1 MSYLLY
7 VQVKITPIK
16 LINLLILPL
25 ANLDMSNLTQPYK
38 KDYHSFSQ
46 SSIIDAQERLQAV
59 SASLYSMNQTEI
71 LKEITDTGVMMSG
84 YMMMYYYEMYTPPE
98 VRDEVVRRMN
108 ALNTG
113 ELREYSR
120 NQMIKV
126 C

>member
-1 MSYLLY
+1 MS
-7 VQVKITPIK
+7 K
-16 LINLLILPL
+16 L
-25 ANLDMSNLTQPYK
+25 THPYK
-38 KDYHSFSQ
+38 KHYHSSLQ
-46 SSIIDAQERLQAV
+46 SLIADAHEHLQNLSV
-59 SASLYSMNQTEI
+59 PLYNMNQTEI
-71 LKEITDTGVMMSG
+71 LKEVTDMGEMMSG

>member
-1 MSYLLY
+1 M
-7 VQVKITPIK
+7 PK
-16 LINLLILPL
+16 LIH
-25 ANLDMSNLTQPYK
+25 SC
-38 KDYHSFSQ
+38 KDCHPSLQ
-46 SSIIDAQERLQAV
+46 SSFADAQERLQALGV
-59 SASLYSMNQTEI
+59 SLYSMNQTAI
-71 LKEITDTGVMMSG
+71 LKGITDTGVMMSG

-120 NQMIKV
+120 NQMMQV

>member
-1 MSYLLY
+1 MS
-7 VQVKITPIK
+7 K
-16 LINLLILPL
+16 
-25 ANLDMSNLTQPYK
+25 LTQPYN
-38 KDYHSFSQ
+38 KDYHSSSQ
-46 SSIIDAQERLQAV
+46 SSIIDAQERLQAL

-71 LKEITDTGVMMSG
+71 LKHITDMGVIMSG
-84 YMMMYYYEMYTPPE
+84 YMMMYYYEMYTPSE

-120 NQMIKV
+120 NQMIEV

>member
-1 MSYLLY
+1 MSYLLF
-7 VQVKITPIK
+7 VHVKITLIK

-25 ANLDMSNLTQPYK
+25 ANLDMSKLTHPYK
-38 KDYHSFSQ
+38 KHYHSSLQ
-46 SSIIDAQERLQAV
+46 SLIADAHEHLQNLSV
-59 SASLYSMNQTEI
+59 PLYNMNQTEI
-71 LKEITDTGVMMSG
+71 LKEVTDMGEMMSG
-84 YMMMYYYEMYTPPE
+84 YMMMYYYEMYTLQE
-98 VRDEVVRRMN
+98 VRDEIVRRMN